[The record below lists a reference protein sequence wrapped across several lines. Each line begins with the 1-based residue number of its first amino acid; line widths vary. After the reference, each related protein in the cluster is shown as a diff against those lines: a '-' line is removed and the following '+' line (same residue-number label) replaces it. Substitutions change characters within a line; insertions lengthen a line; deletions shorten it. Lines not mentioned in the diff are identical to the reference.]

1 MNARRLALALA
12 GVLAIAALVWAAGLL
27 VVAPEG
33 QRGVAAGAAIGG
45 AWQLLV
51 LGVLAVALPG
61 NALLAHGVGM
71 LARLAMVVAAGL
83 VIVPAAG
90 LPPAPTLLTMVT
102 VLFATTLIE
111 PVAFGG
117 AGTRTDKSR

>member
-12 GVLAIAALVWAAGLL
+12 GVLAVAALVWVAGLAI
-27 VVAPEG
+27 APPEAR
-33 QRGVAAGAAIGG
+33 RGVAAGAALAG

-51 LGVLAVALPG
+51 IAVLAVALPG
-61 NALLAHGVGM
+61 QALIAHGVGM

-90 LPPAPTLLTMVT
+90 LPPGPTLLTMVT

-111 PVAFGG
+111 PLAFTAPG
-117 AGTRTDKSR
+117 ARNDKGR

>member
-1 MNARRLALALA
+1 VKARRIALALA
-12 GVLAIAALVWAAGLL
+12 GVLALAALVWAAGLL
-27 VVAPEG
+27 LVAPAG
-33 QRGVAAGAAIGG
+33 RRGVAAGAAIAG
-45 AWQLLV
+45 AWQVLV
-51 LGVLAVALPG
+51 VGVLAVALPG
-61 NALLAHGVGM
+61 KALLAHGVGM

-90 LPPAPTLLTMVT
+90 LPAAPTLLTMVT

-111 PVAFGG
+111 PVAFGA

>member
-1 MNARRLALALA
+1 VNARRLALALA
-12 GVLAIAALVWAAGLL
+12 GVLAVAALVWVAGLAI
-27 VVAPEG
+27 APPEAR
-33 QRGVAAGAAIGG
+33 RGVAAGAALAG

-51 LGVLAVALPG
+51 IAVLAVALPG
-61 NALLAHGVGM
+61 QALIAHGVGM

-90 LPPAPTLLTMVT
+90 LPPGPTLLTMVT

-111 PVAFGG
+111 PLAFTAPG
-117 AGTRTDKSR
+117 ARNDKGR